1 MVIVMSAIRIGAIKM
16 KNKERYLKE
25 IVEIACDG
33 NCIAVDKNSGK
44 VKPCC
49 YSSCSNCLFDDSHY
63 RDSDC
68 DRTRRKWAESEYV
81 EHPVISKRDRRF
93 LDCIGNAYKYVVR
106 DKDCKLFVCKDVHT
120 DGHMWFSRGCI
131 AGSDY
136 TYISGFEVQFP
147 MVEVVSPTVWSIED
161 LKKLDVVEDYG
172 TD

>member
-1 MVIVMSAIRIGAIKM
+1 M
-16 KNKERYLKE
+16 KNKEKYSKK

-81 EHPVISKRDRRF
+81 EHPVISKNDRRF
-93 LDCIGNAYKYVVR
+93 LDYIGNTYKYIVR
-106 DKDCKLFVCKDVHT
+106 DKDSKLFVCKDVYT
-120 DGHMWFSRGCI
+120 DGHMWFSRRCI
-131 AGSDY
+131 VGSDY

-147 MVEVVSPTVWSIED
+147 MVKVISPTVWSIED
-161 LKKLDVVEDYG
+161 LKKLDVVDSYG